1 MIRVKGGV
9 RGQGAGEEEEGA
21 GERSL
26 PCLLSQHVAPEVDE
40 EVTE

>member
-9 RGQGAGEEEEGA
+9 RGQGEEKEAGEQ
-21 GERSL
+21 SL
-26 PCLLSQHVAPEVDE
+26 LWLLSQHVAPELHE